1 MPIYRIENDNI
12 TPLDRTTFAEQGLR
26 ERSDLQPLLKT
37 HINVIAPDTLVV
49 AEEFGEWENS
59 RRRIDLLGVDKGANL
74 VVIELKRTEDGGHM
88 ELQAIRYAAM
98 ISTLT
103 FDKMVTIYEQYLRD
117 HGMELDAAESLLT
130 FLDWNEPEEEQF
142 GQGVKIVLAAAE
154 FSKELTTSV
163 MWMNDFGLDIRCV
176 RLHPYVSGGQIF
188 LDVQT
193 VIPIPEVAD
202 YQVRIREKKQK
213 QREARENARDLT
225 KYDVKIAGEHYPA
238 QSKRWTMFHL
248 VSGVLANGGTPEQ
261 VMEAISWRR
270 GSLFEVFEG
279 HLSADQVY
287 ERIMEADTGG
297 RVLRAKR
304 YFCDEGEIFHHVD
317 NKTYVL
323 TNQWGRRTPEAADSL
338 AKTFSQLAIE
348 IKPSK

>member
-1 MPIYRIENDNI
+1 MARCG
-12 TPLDRTTFAEQGLR
+12 DRTDRTWRASLC
-26 ERSDLQPLLKT
+26 D
-37 HINVIAPDTLVV
+37 VIAPSLENLGTALQQVGSLIRLNDLTPGHM
-49 AEEFGEWENS
+49 GEAGLRDL
-59 RRRIDLLGVDKGANL
+59 RRDAGLGHPRPRA
-74 VVIELKRTEDGGHM
+74 RTEPVNRRGDPGSPKH
-88 ELQAIRYAAM
+88 APRR
-98 ISTLT
+98 
-103 FDKMVTIYEQYLRD
+103 V
-117 HGMELDAAESLLT
+117 HGQLPA
-130 FLDWNEPEEEQF
+130 
-142 GQGVKIVLAAAE
+142 
-154 FSKELTTSV
+154 
-163 MWMNDFGLDIRCV
+163 
-176 RLHPYVSGGQIF
+176 
-188 LDVQT
+188 
-193 VIPIPEVAD
+193 
-202 YQVRIREKKQK
+202 
-213 QREARENARDLT
+213 DLT

-270 GSLFEVFEG
+270 GSLFKVFEG

-287 ERIMEADTGG
+287 EQIMEADTGG

-304 YFCDEGEIFHHVD
+304 YFCHEGEIFHHVD